1 VEPTPSLDTSHEV
14 EARQIEGWRRMTPAA
29 KIALVLQMS
38 AVVREMA
45 LAGVRLRFPAASP
58 EEQRLCLAQVVLG
71 DDLARKAYPEIAG
84 RAQP

>member
-1 VEPTPSLDTSHEV
+1 VDPALSLDTSPEV

-38 AVVREMA
+38 AAVRSMA
-45 LAGVRLRFPAASP
+45 LAGVRLRYPAASP
-58 EEQRLCLAQVVLG
+58 GEQRLRLAQVVLG

-84 RAQP
+84 LPQP